1 MFAVQPE
8 PERRHRGRVF
18 AGAAALALLVQGGA
32 LLVADRLTPTRPTPP
47 PPPVSFTLVAP
58 PAPPPSAAPPP
69 PPPSPPS
76 AAPAAPTSALAAA
89 KPRAPRPEKPAHPPP
104 VTGLSAASTVTD
116 GAGPVFATG
125 DTVMGTPEPVAVAPN
140 PAPVAVA
147 EAAPPAPPA
156 PKPEPPAGPRAPARL
171 LQKVAPP
178 YPEAARNE
186 GLEGEVVLMLTIDTR
201 GHVTSVRLVK
211 GLAPP
216 LDAAAVEAARAT
228 LWDPARVGD
237 TPVTTTQRF
246 NVRFTLEG

>member
-1 MFAVQPE
+1 MFAVQNE

-32 LLVADRLTPTRPTPP
+32 LLLADRLEPARPTPP
-47 PPPVSFTLVAP
+47 RPPVSFTLVT
-58 PAPPPSAAPPP
+58 PPPAPPP
-69 PPPSPPS
+69 PPPSVAPPPPAS
-76 AAPAAPTSALAAA
+76 APAAPERTVQT
-89 KPRAPRPEKPAHPPP
+89 KPRPATHKPAPAP
-104 VTGLSAASTVTD
+104 VTGLNTASTVTD

-125 DTVMGTPEPVAVAPN
+125 DTVMGTPEAVA
-140 PAPVAVA
+140 
-147 EAAPPAPPA
+147 AAPTTAP
-156 PKPEPPAGPRAPARL
+156 PEPPAPAAPIVAAKPAAPTGPRAPARL

-178 YPEAARNE
+178 YPEAARSE

-201 GHVTSVRLVK
+201 GHVTAVRLVK

-237 TPVTTTQRF
+237 TPVITTQRF
-246 NVRFTLEG
+246 NVRFMLEG